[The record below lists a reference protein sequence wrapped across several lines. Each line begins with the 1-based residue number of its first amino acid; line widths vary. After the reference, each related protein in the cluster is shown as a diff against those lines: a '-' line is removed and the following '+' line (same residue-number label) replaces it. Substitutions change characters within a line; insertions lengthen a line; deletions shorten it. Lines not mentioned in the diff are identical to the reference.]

1 MPSSNAADVATRLL
15 SLIGVVLGLLWAA
28 FVVYG
33 LFTGTGP
40 VGDMMVRV
48 IGYRSMKLH
57 YLVASAGVLI
67 YLLLDTPRRRLRARD
82 AAGARPGRGGAS
94 PGQPAGPRIAPLAD
108 TFRRA
113 PEPQAPRPP
122 PGQVPGQA
130 PKQVPAEALAAPPR
144 PRRGSGRGLI
154 ALVMLGVA
162 AAIGGYLWWELGRS
176 AEQPAGQAG
185 TSAPGA
191 GQAEPPDSEPGGA
204 LFAAVLE
211 ARNDFGLVAG
221 TVAKSYAREF
231 GTGPA
236 PQQGLSP
243 SVYPFN
249 SSSKQSLEKLA
260 AALAAGPGQEPLRRL
275 ASDYLAAGQA
285 LLGPIEEAEKYYG
298 RGGQQEDRWAR
309 GKALH
314 TRLLGAFR
322 GYFTAAEALAPEAS
336 RIGAERRARRRAR
349 LVQEGAVRRVAG
361 IDTVAQGRAV
371 VDLLERRQEQG
382 DVKPAALKEALDRY
396 EKTVD
401 GLGTLVK
408 DPAGTQREFGAYAV
422 NFSAFTQH
430 AEYFLR
436 TAREVE
442 REGRGGRN
450 AANESGEERGERLLR
465 DFNELVRAANELA
478 R

>member
-1 MPSSNAADVATRLL
+1 VATRLL
-15 SLIGVVLGLLWAA
+15 SLLGAVLGLLWAA

-40 VGDMMVRV
+40 VGDLMVRV

-57 YLVASAGVLI
+57 YLVAGAGVLI

-82 AAGARPGRGGAS
+82 AAGARPGQGGVS
-94 PGQPAGPRIAPLAD
+94 PGQPAGQRIAPLAD
-108 TFRRA
+108 SFRRA
-113 PEPQAPRPP
+113 PEPRAPRPP

-130 PKQVPAEALAAPPR
+130 PAQVPAEALAASTR

-154 ALVMLGVA
+154 ALVMLGVVA
-162 AAIGGYLWWELGRS
+162 VIGGYLWWELGRT
-176 AEQPAGQAG
+176 AEQPAGQAV
-185 TSAPGA
+185 TSAPGTV
-191 GQAEPPDSEPGGA
+191 EPPDSEPGGA

-221 TVAKSYAREF
+221 TVAKSYATEF

-243 SVYPFN
+243 RVYPFN
-249 SSSKQSLEKLA
+249 HSSKQSLEKLA
-260 AALAAGPGQEPLRRL
+260 SALAAGPGQEPLQRL
-275 ASDYLAAGQA
+275 ARDYVAAGQA
-285 LLGPIEEAEKYYG
+285 LLGPVEEAEKYYG
-298 RGGQQEDRWAR
+298 RGGEQEDHWAR

-314 TRLLGAFR
+314 TRLLSAFR
-322 GYFTAAEALAPEAS
+322 DYFTAAEALAPEAS
-336 RIGAERRARRRAR
+336 RIGADRRARRRAR

-361 IDTVAQGRAV
+361 LDTVAQGRAV
-371 VDLLERRQEQG
+371 LDLLERRRERG
-382 DVKPAALKEALDRY
+382 DAKPAALKEALDRY
-396 EKTVD
+396 EKAVD
-401 GLGTLVK
+401 ELGTLVK
-408 DPAGTQREFGAYAV
+408 DPVGTQREFGAYAV
-422 NFSAFTQH
+422 NFTAFTQH

-450 AANESGEERGERLLR
+450 AANESSEEGGERLLR
-465 DFNELVRAANELA
+465 DFNELVRAANQLA